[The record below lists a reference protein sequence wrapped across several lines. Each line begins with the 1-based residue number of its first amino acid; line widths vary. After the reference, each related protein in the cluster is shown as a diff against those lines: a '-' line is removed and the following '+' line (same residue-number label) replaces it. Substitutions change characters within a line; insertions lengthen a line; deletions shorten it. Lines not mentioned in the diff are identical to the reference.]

1 MVHLGEWRAHVQV
14 AIKAVSE
21 GSMSEE
27 DFIGE
32 AEVMMKLSHPK
43 LVQLYGV
50 CTQQKP
56 LYIVTEFMENG
67 CLLNYLRDRK
77 GKLRKEMLLSMCQ
90 DISEGMEYLERNCF
104 IHRDLAARNCLV
116 SSTSIVKISDFG
128 MTRYMTYIFVYS

>member
-1 MVHLGEWRAHVQV
+1 MCSFHR
-14 AIKAVSE
+14 
-21 GSMSEE
+21 
-27 DFIGE
+27 
-32 AEVMMKLSHPK
+32 KLSHPK

-104 IHRDLAARNCLV
+104 IHRDLV
-116 SSTSIVKISDFG
+116 SMVQIHWLFYVLYLEGHDNLGLAIH
-128 MTRYMTYIFVYS
+128 